1 MRCVMRSAWVIILS
15 SVLGACVAAPVQPM
29 SNARQALHAAARS
42 GALCYASARYAAAEH
57 WLDDAEFALRG
68 RDYSR
73 ARTSAKRAIRDSHLA
88 TAIAARKGGYCTLAP

>member
-1 MRCVMRSAWVIILS
+1 MRCLVRSAWVIILS

-42 GALCYASARYAAAEH
+42 GALRYAPARYVAAEH

-68 RDYSR
+68 GDYGR
-73 ARTSAKRAIRDSHLA
+73 AYESAERAIRDAHLA
-88 TAIAARKGGYCTLAP
+88 TAIAARKGRRRTPAP